1 MPRFPDR
8 RGGRVVVAAAFLVL
22 AAGCGQR
29 PTLVPLSGR
38 VTLAGKPLEFGSVM
52 IQPTAGPAAR
62 ATIQSDGSFA
72 AGTFEPGDGAIS
84 GPAAVRVACYE
95 QQRPGATPPAGEP
108 SLGKSLIPE
117 RYTRFET
124 SGITVAVAPGMPPLE
139 IELSAETGP

>member
-8 RGGRVVVAAAFLVL
+8 HGCCLVAFLAVTAL
-22 AAGCGQR
+22 MTGCGQR
-29 PTLVPLSGR
+29 PTLVPVSGR

-62 ATIQSDGSFA
+62 ATIRSDGSFA
-72 AGTFEPGDGAIS
+72 AGTFEPGDGAIA
-84 GPAAVRVACYE
+84 GPATVRVACYE

-117 RYTRFET
+117 RYTRFEN
-124 SGITVAVAPGMPPLE
+124 SSITVAVEPGMPPLE
-139 IELSAETGP
+139 IELSAESMP